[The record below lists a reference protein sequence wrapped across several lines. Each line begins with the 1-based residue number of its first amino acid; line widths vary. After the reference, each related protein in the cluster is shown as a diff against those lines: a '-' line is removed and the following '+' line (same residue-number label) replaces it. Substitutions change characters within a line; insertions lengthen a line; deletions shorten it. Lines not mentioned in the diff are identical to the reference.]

1 MHAVVVKVTIEE
13 AEKAQ
18 EELENR
24 VVPNVSRLPGLVAGN
39 WTRSGDDG
47 MSMIVFDS
55 EDHARAVADRLPQ
68 MLPDLVTLKDV
79 EVREVVANT

>member
-1 MHAVVVKVTIEE
+1 
-13 AEKAQ
+13 
-18 EELENR
+18 
-24 VVPNVSRLPGLVAGN
+24 
-39 WTRSGDDG
+39 
-47 MSMIVFDS
+47 MIVFDS